1 MNSIK
6 YCPTCHNILYQNII
20 KTSSGW
26 EIQYWCDNCKKD
38 TGLWNEH
45 IQYSNNIE
53 PYERKE

>member
-26 EIQYWCDNCKKD
+26 EIQYWCDRCKKD
-38 TGLWNEH
+38 TSIWNGRIE
-45 IQYSNNIE
+45 YSNHTKLHNKGE
-53 PYERKE
+53 